1 MRILRGTLQFVLTL
15 LTLAILAVAIV
26 TLNAYRAL
34 PRTDGTLTLPQG
46 VLGAPVSIVRDERGI
61 PTITA
66 ANEDDVY
73 VALGYVHAQDRLFQM
88 ELMRRSGQGRLSE
101 ILGSAGVGIDRFVRT
116 LGLYKRAEADLAGF
130 DPAVQ
135 HIAQKYAD
143 GVNAWLTTRDRPLP
157 LEFQILWFT
166 PEPWKPADSIAWQ
179 KLMGLQLS
187 GNYDEELLRATLDA
201 KLGPD
206 RAGALFAAPREGDP
220 TTVEATSSLPTKA
233 EATPFTDIAALEPD
247 RLLRTVL
254 DTIAPTLAS
263 NAWAVAG
270 SRTQS
275 GKPLLANDPHLGF
288 QLPSL
293 WYLAILKWPEMTL
306 TGATVPGVPLHILGH
321 NRNVAW
327 GITTTHG
334 DTQDLFV
341 EHVVADGKAYETPD
355 GPKEFSSH
363 TETIDVRFGKPLT
376 VTVRETRHG
385 PVLSDVL
392 AERRIPAAL
401 RENGQVLSLSATLLQ
416 PDDRTAEALYRMARA
431 PDAAAFKE
439 ATRLFH
445 APEQNLTYAD
455 ADHIGFIAAGRLP
468 LRKRGDGTVPAPGW
482 SGDYDWTG
490 WAPFEQLPQVLDP
503 PSGLI
508 VNGNNRVT
516 AATDPLV
523 AAHWPE
529 AYRARRILSVLGS
542 TLTPLTVTDMAALQF
557 DTTSLSAREMLPLL
571 LPHVTARDAAEQDL
585 LKSMADWDG
594 NMARERAEPLVFA
607 AWADALKHAL
617 LADELGALYDSIYG
631 QRIDVLRAALEQ
643 QDGPSWCDN
652 VDTPAVETCPQDI
665 QAAWNSAIDQ
675 LKTRV
680 GADPAAWR
688 WGEVHRG
695 AFAHQV
701 LDRIPGL
708 RRVAS
713 RHPATPGGEDTIN
726 RGSYESPASAQAYAH
741 VHGPAFRGA
750 YDLSD
755 LAGSRFTLAGG
766 QSGHPASRQYDD
778 LLRGWRDLATFTMAP
793 AESHTPGS
801 QTLVLTPKP

>member
-26 TLNAYRAL
+26 TLNAYRAM
-34 PRTDGTLTLPQG
+34 PRTEGSLTLPQSA
-46 VLGAPVSIVRDERGI
+46 LTAPVSIVRDERGI

-66 ANEDDVY
+66 ANEEDAY

-101 ILGSAGVGIDRFVRT
+101 IIGNAGLGIDRFVRT

-130 DPAVQ
+130 DPAMQ
-135 HIAQKYAD
+135 RIAQRYAD

-166 PEPWKPADSIAWQ
+166 PEPWKPADSIVWQ

-187 GNYDEELLRATLDA
+187 GNYDEELLRAALDT
-201 KLGPD
+201 KLGPE
-206 RAGALFAAPREGDP
+206 RASALFSGPREGDP
-220 TTVEATSSLPTKA
+220 ATIESTSTLPTKA
-233 EATPFTDIAALEPD
+233 EATPFTDVAALEPD

-306 TGATVPGVPLHILGH
+306 TGATVPGVPLHVLGH
-321 NRNVAW
+321 NGHVAW

-334 DTQDLFV
+334 DTQDLFI

-355 GPKEFSSH
+355 GPKEFV
-363 TETIDVRFGKPLT
+363 TRDETINVRFGKPVTL
-376 VTVRETRHG
+376 TVRETRHG
-385 PVLSDVL
+385 PVLSDIL

-416 PDDRTAEALYRMARA
+416 PDDHTGEALYKMARA
-431 PDAAAFKE
+431 PNAEAFKE
-439 ATRLFH
+439 AARLFH
-445 APEQNLTYAD
+445 APEQNFTYAD
-455 ADHIGFIAAGRLP
+455 ANHIGFIAAGRLP

-490 WAPFEQLPQVLDP
+490 WAPFEQLPQIVDP

-516 AATDPLV
+516 ASTDPLI

-542 TLTPLTVTDMAALQF
+542 TITPLTVTDMAALQF
-557 DTTSLSAREMLPLL
+557 DTTSLAAREMLPLL
-571 LPHVTARDAAEQDL
+571 LPHVVGRNDAEKEL
-585 LKSMADWDG
+585 VTSLGEWDG
-594 NMARERAEPLVFA
+594 NMARERAEPLIFA
-607 AWADALKHAL
+607 TWMDALKRKL
-617 LADELGALYDSIYG
+617 LADELGPVYDSYYG
-631 QRIDVLRAALEQ
+631 QRIDVLRALVEQ
-643 QDGPSWCDN
+643 QAGPSWCDN
-652 VDTPAVETCPQDI
+652 VDTPAVETCPQEI
-665 QAAWNSAIDQ
+665 QAAWNMAIDQ

-680 GADPAAWR
+680 DADPAAWR
-688 WGEVHRG
+688 WGDVHRG
-695 AFAHQV
+695 AFEHQV
-701 LDRIPGL
+701 LERIPGL
-708 RRVAS
+708 RRIAS
-713 RHPATPGGEDTIN
+713 RHPPTPGGEDTIN
-726 RGSYESPASAQAYAH
+726 RGSFETPDGNQPYAH

-750 YDLSD
+750 YDLAD
-755 LAGSRFTLAGG
+755 LGASRFTLAGG
-766 QSGHPASRQYDD
+766 QSGHPASSQYDD
-778 LLRGWRDLATFTMAP
+778 LLQGWRDLATFAMAP

-801 QTLVLTPKP
+801 QTLVLTPQP